1 MIEMRRAQLSFGDG
15 LIAEEVS
22 DLRENWMKHADAVLA
37 DEAIVATVYEAL
49 AKRHPKSRCRGRRG
63 APADMVLRLL
73 VLKHIRNWSYE
84 VLEREVRANL
94 VYRDFTHVGG
104 GKTPDAKTMGRWGL
118 ALGPEVLKQVHAG
131 VVRIARDKGVTA
143 GRRMRVDT
151 TVVET
156 DIHHPTDST
165 LLGDGVRVLTRIM
178 RRITTMAGTAGTKLR
193 DRTRSVKLRLLEI
206 GRVAR
211 AKGPINQDKLEQ
223 RYRQLLDTT
232 SRVVGQARRFS
243 GEIAQGMKR
252 SANALKQLVLE
263 GLRQELDEMTSRVR
277 QVMKQT
283 RARIFR
289 GNTRSEE
296 KLLSLFEP
304 STEVIR
310 KGKAGKPN
318 EFGKMVKLQEAEN
331 QIITDYEVYARRPH
345 DSDLLIAAIE
355 THQALLGRTP
365 RLVAADAAFY
375 SAKNEAAARAK
386 GVKRVCIPNRSK
398 RRKEQRKRWFRNGQK
413 WRTGSEGRISVVK
426 RRHGLDRCRYR
437 GYIGMN
443 RWVGLGVIADN
454 VVNIGRT
461 KGARPPNHSSI
472 ATLGKPRRSSPAG
485 FASPGT
491 VDRLTTA
498 LKDQF
503 CAGK

>member
-243 GEIAQGMKR
+243 EEIAQGMKR

-263 GLRQELDEMTSRVR
+263 GLRQELDEMTLRVR

-386 GVKRVCIPNRSK
+386 GVKRVCIPNRSTKSLERK
-398 RRKEQRKRWFRNGQK
+398 REQRKRWFRNGQK

-454 VVNIGRT
+454 VVNIGR
-461 KGARPPNHSSI
+461 AI
-472 ATLGKPRRSSPAG
+472 ERRAAP
-485 FASPGT
+485 
-491 VDRLTTA
+491 
-498 LKDQF
+498 
-503 CAGK
+503 